1 MIEVRNL
8 KHDSIAPEDDIWIL
22 IEKKGDAYFL
32 KGNANGKA
40 IDPHVSPSGFESA
53 AAAVRAAIS
62 WADYLGESII
72 YMRDID

>member
-8 KHDSIAPEDDIWIL
+8 KHDSIAPETD
-22 IEKKGDAYFL
+22 
-32 KGNANGKA
+32 KA

-53 AAAVRAAIS
+53 AAAFRAAIS

-72 YMRDID
+72 YMRDD